1 MPVINTLKD
10 IPVFKK
16 LKKRTDL
23 ALILN
28 VYILVFSKIK
38 IFSSN
43 NKVYI
48 LAIYQEREKFRKK
61 VKK

>member
-48 LAIYQEREKFRKK
+48 SAIYQEREKFRKK